1 MAQLGLCKRAYA
13 IHQMICFT
21 AIVPRANYE
30 KFSLPIVFPLENVR
44 SRAAFKLLHD
54 ISMEIIMTAD
64 TISVQVMC
72 VIMVA

>member
-1 MAQLGLCKRAYA
+1 MFLANLVPLG
-13 IHQMICFT
+13 
-21 AIVPRANYE
+21 
-30 KFSLPIVFPLENVR
+30 KFR
-44 SRAAFKLLHD
+44 SHAAFKLLHD